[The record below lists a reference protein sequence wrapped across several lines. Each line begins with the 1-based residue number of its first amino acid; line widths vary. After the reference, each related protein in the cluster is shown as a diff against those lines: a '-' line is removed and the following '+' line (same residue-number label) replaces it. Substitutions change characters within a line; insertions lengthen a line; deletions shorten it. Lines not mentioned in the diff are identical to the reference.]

1 MRASFFAQAVGAFQA
16 RFDGLDGVAIVLQP
30 ELGVQYAEFRLHLHH
45 GALVIGHEAS
55 VRSEVAF
62 QHSGELI
69 AAGQSRQ
76 HLVRQFLPLLVQH
89 IQRAL
94 AQRALAVAQPHHC
107 ILEACSVNLAITAS
121 FHAKS
126 PAGTAPAREI
136 IGDAHDARRNSTTV
150 LSELYRASQR
160 RTGKLRRRRPQDARS
175 VPVAGLA
182 AYLVHVGS
190 AVLLVGARGGAVGG
204 KLIGEVDGLDA
215 LGCQNDMAV
224 GRSSTMSSAFG
235 EPSSAPSTV

>member
-1 MRASFFAQAVGAFQA
+1 MLQA
-16 RFDGLDGVAIVLQP
+16 
-30 ELGVQYAEFRLHLHH
+30 ELGVQHAELRLHLHH

-107 ILEACSVNLAITAS
+107 ILEGPLRQPRHNRFLPRKNL
-121 FHAKS
+121 
-126 PAGTAPAREI
+126 PQG
-136 IGDAHDARRNSTTV
+136 
-150 LSELYRASQR
+150 
-160 RTGKLRRRRPQDARS
+160 LRP
-175 VPVAGLA
+175 
-182 AYLVHVGS
+182 
-190 AVLLVGARGGAVGG
+190 RGR
-204 KLIGEVDGLDA
+204 L
-215 LGCQNDMAV
+215 
-224 GRSSTMSSAFG
+224 
-235 EPSSAPSTV
+235 